1 MTASKQKTGSGA
13 LFLCPSTQ
21 RVMLSLR
28 APHKTHSMNWSVWGG
43 MHEGNETPKEC
54 LIREM
59 QEEMGN
65 VPEIGKFYPFDIYES
80 RDKHFKYYTFVCIVD
95 EEFIPEL
102 NDENIGYPAYKSRC
116 FLFVSNRNNQSSDP
130 TSAVIGLFFRPNSI
144 SLIESSQNKLD
155 GHSFKS

>member
-1 MTASKQKTGSGA
+1 MTTLKQKTGSGA

-43 MHEGNETPKEC
+43 MHEGAETPKEC

-65 VPEIGKFYPFDIYES
+65 VPVIDKFYPFDIYES
-80 RDKHFKYYTFVCIVD
+80 RDKHFKYYTFVCIVE
-95 EEFIPEL
+95 EEFMPTL
-102 NDENIGYPAYKSRC
+102 NDENIGYAWIKLGLWPKPMHSGARKSFCNNKAFEKLTLIIVYKK
-116 FLFVSNRNNQSSDP
+116 
-130 TSAVIGLFFRPNSI
+130 T
-144 SLIESSQNKLD
+144 KL
-155 GHSFKS
+155 K